1 MPHRPP
7 RHDAPVSRVIDAA
20 KRCCERWGI
29 ERVTV
34 DDIAAEAGVSRATLY
49 RLFPGGKDILFEAMR
64 VRELEEFFSSLSAH
78 LEGITD
84 IEELAVQAAVHATQS
99 LRADDHLAVMM
110 ASEPGVTLSSLT
122 VGGLPRIVR
131 IATVFLTPLVD
142 PFLARRDAARFVEL
156 LARLVISYFLAPSD
170 HVDLGDPDSARS
182 FIRQFLMPA
191 YHDIVAGSEAVVPA
205 T

>member
-1 MPHRPP
+1 VPP
-7 RHDAPVSRVIDAA
+7 RQPTADDPVTRVIDAA
-20 KRCCERWGI
+20 KRCCERWGF

-34 DDIAAEAGVSRATLY
+34 EDIAADAGVSRATLY
-49 RLFPGGKDILFEAMR
+49 RLFPGGKDILFEALR

-84 IEELAVQAAVHATQS
+84 IEELAVQAAVHATRA

-110 ASEPGVTLSSLT
+110 ASEPGATLSSLT
-122 VGGLPRIVR
+122 VSGLPRIVR

-142 PFLARRDAARFVEL
+142 PFLARREAAGFVEI

-182 FIRQFLMPA
+182 FVRQFVMPA
-191 YHDIVAGSEAVVPA
+191 YLDTIVEREVAAPTV
-205 T
+205 